1 MPTQSWSTEHEKILK
16 TYRARSFVNMWMQ
29 LRSGYYFIR
38 LNDFLTYPIIFIS
51 SVSSAA
57 LFISNNNVIRLIIA
71 ILSTI
76 NVIITG
82 LLIESSPGQKK
93 EQHMACMKQ
102 YLSLIRTID
111 FCLNIPR
118 NMRAPPIT
126 FLDRVNSQ
134 MDSIEYSEYVI
145 PKHVVRNFEKK
156 FGSLDKMF
164 YGEEIANLIVE
175 DIKHYNVIMRES
187 KKIDKG

>member
-1 MPTQSWSTEHEKILK
+1 MPVHPWSKEHEKILK

-38 LNDFLTYPIIFIS
+38 LNDYLTYPIIFIS

-57 LFISNNNVIRLIIA
+57 LFISDNNVIRLIIA

-76 NVIITG
+76 NVIMTG
-82 LLIESSPGQKK
+82 LLIECSPGQKK

-118 NMRAPPIT
+118 NMRSPPIT

-134 MDSIEYSEYVI
+134 METIECGEYVVPRHI
-145 PKHVVRNFEKK
+145 VRNFEKR
-156 FGSLDKMF
+156 FGSIDKLF

-175 DIKHYNVIMRES
+175 DIKHFNIIMRES
-187 KKIDKG
+187 KKMEGD